1 MTRRQCRITV
11 AGILSERFDRAF
23 DGFTLE
29 RTAGT
34 TVLRG
39 VVRDSS
45 ALYGVLGRV
54 QDLGMELLSVESRPV
69 ESATRDQR
77 ERGSGS
83 PAAATRSVNRKRYDD
98 RSRSRTT
105 RSHP

>member
-11 AGILSERFDRAF
+11 AGVLSERFDRAF

-69 ESATRDQR
+69 DTAPRDR
-77 ERGSGS
+77 EPSEPGA
-83 PAAATRSVNRKRYDD
+83 P
-98 RSRSRTT
+98 
-105 RSHP
+105 